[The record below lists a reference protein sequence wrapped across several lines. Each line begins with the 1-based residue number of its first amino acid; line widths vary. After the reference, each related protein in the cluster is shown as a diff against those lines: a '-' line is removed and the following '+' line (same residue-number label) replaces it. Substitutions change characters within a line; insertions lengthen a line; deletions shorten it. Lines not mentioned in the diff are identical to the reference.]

1 MQSSIEML
9 ESRIAPASIA
19 LGTTTMPVGNTT
31 LEMADTLSAT
41 LNDGAGS
48 GKLVVTG
55 TMTINGAT
63 LALDVSQLPAD
74 QQDFILIE
82 NDDVDSISGTFAGLP
97 EGAVFQA
104 DGAYFQISYTAGD
117 GNDVELTAL
126 VPKVAISGG
135 GKIAKYTDVDGDL
148 VTVKTNK
155 GVFEESD
162 FTFVP
167 QGGLI
172 GGAQLTA
179 LKLDAGFV
187 GANISFIAKRDL
199 INGNGFVN
207 VGFFDA
213 SGVNL
218 GTVALKGDLGAIE
231 VGDGLGTSALKSL
244 TVQSMG
250 RLGTFTQEP
259 GGSIGLNALGRVGTV
274 TVKSDVVG
282 GDFLAA
288 GFTTI
293 KVTGSFVGGSI
304 TAATDITTLSIARDI
319 RGTEADPVEISAFGK
334 AVAPKSG
341 ADYAIKTLSVGGNVE
356 WANVRLGLSVSGD
369 NSDASIATVKVGGDW
384 IASNLTVGTNAGV
397 DGFLGTGDDEL
408 AKTPGITAR
417 DNVKLIAQIGSLS
430 IGGQVLGTVGNANDQ
445 FGISAEWIK
454 KAVIGGE
461 RYALFAGSRSN
472 DDFFPLAPTGPG
484 VGGRL
489 SDVALLE
496 VLS

>member
-1 MQSSIEML
+1 MQSSIELL

-19 LGTTTMPVGNTT
+19 LGTGTMPAGNTT

-55 TMTINGAT
+55 TVEINGAA

-82 NDDVDSISGTFAGLP
+82 NDDTDAIDGTFAGLP
-97 EGAVFQA
+97 EGAVFKA
-104 DGAYFQISYTAGD
+104 DGTYFQISYTAGD

-135 GKIAKYTDVDGDL
+135 GKVAKYTDVDGDL
-148 VTVKTNK
+148 VTVKTTK
-155 GVFEESD
+155 GTFEEGD

-167 QGGLI
+167 EGGML
-172 GGAQLTA
+172 GAQLTS
-179 LKLDAGFV
+179 LKLDAGFA
-187 GANISFIAKRDL
+187 GATVSFTAKRDL
-199 INGNGFVN
+199 LSGNGFVN
-207 VGFFDA
+207 VGFIDA

-218 GTVALKGDLGAIE
+218 GAVSLKGDLGAIE

-250 RLGTFTQEP
+250 RLGTSTQEA
-259 GGSIGLNALGRVGTV
+259 GGAIELNALGRVGTV

-282 GDFLAA
+282 GDFSAA

-304 TAATDITTLSIARDI
+304 TAAMDIGTLTITRDI
-319 RGTEADPVEISAFGK
+319 RGTEAAPVEISAFGK

-341 ADYAIKTLSVGGNVE
+341 ADNAIKTLSVGGNVE
-356 WANVRLGLSVSGD
+356 WANVRLGLSATGD

-384 IASNLTVGTNAGV
+384 IASNLTVGTRAGL
-397 DGFLGTGDDEL
+397 DGFLGTSDDEL
-408 AKTPGITAR
+408 AKTPGATAR
-417 DNVKLIAQIGSLS
+417 DNVKLSAQIGSLS
-430 IGGQVLGTVGNANDQ
+430 IGGQVFGTAGNTNDQ

-461 RYALFAGSRSN
+461 KYPLFAGIRSN
-472 DDFFPLAPTGPG
+472 DDFFPIASTGAG
-484 VGGRL
+484 AGNRL
-489 SDVALLE
+489 SDVVLLE
-496 VLS
+496 VLG